1 MKSIMLIHANAQL
14 PVVIHEGTSDQ
25 VLIICHGFRGSK
37 EGGGR
42 AVALAEEVVKL
53 GLSVVRFD
61 FTPLGPLTQQIDE
74 LAAVAAFARREIGS
88 RLVLLGRSMGGSAAL
103 TYAAAQP
110 EGISGLC
117 LWAAPSNLEET
128 FRLALQ
134 ENYQRLLAGKTV
146 HVTDSYGRSSLTPAF
161 IQDFASYDLLQA
173 ARSLKGIPVLVLHG
187 TEDETVPFTQAETL
201 YQQLVGRKEL
211 VAVPDGD
218 HQLHAFY
225 RETTAAI
232 LKWIKSLQSS
242 ILEKRPKR

>member
-1 MKSIMLIHANAQL
+1 MKSIALIQANAQL
-14 PVVIHEGTSDQ
+14 PVVVHEGTADQ
-25 VLIICHGFRGSK
+25 VLIICHGFLGSK

-74 LAAVAAFARREIGS
+74 LAAVAAFVRHEIGS

-103 TYAAAQP
+103 SYAATQP

-117 LWAAPSNLEET
+117 LWATPSNLEET
-128 FRLALQ
+128 FRLVLQ
-134 ENYQRLLAGKTV
+134 ENYQRLLARKTV
-146 HVTDSYGRSSLTPAF
+146 QVTDSYGWNSLTSDF
-161 IQDFASYDLLQA
+161 VRDFAGYDLLQA
-173 ARSLKGIPVLVLHG
+173 ARLLKDIPVLVLHG
-187 TEDETVPFTQAETL
+187 TQDETVPFVQAETL
-201 YQQLVGRKEL
+201 YQQLGGRKEL
-211 VAVPDGD
+211 IAVPGGD

-232 LKWIKSLQSS
+232 LKWIKSLQ
-242 ILEKRPKR
+242 

>member
-1 MKSIMLIHANAQL
+1 MKSIVLYHAHKQL
-14 PVVIHEGTSDQ
+14 SVVVHEGTFDQ

-61 FTPLGPLTQQIDE
+61 FTPLGPLSQQIDE
-74 LAAVAAFARREIGS
+74 LAAVAAFARRELGS
-88 RLVLLGRSMGGSAAL
+88 KLVLLGRSMGGSAAL
-103 TYAAAQP
+103 AYAAAQP
-110 EGISGLC
+110 EGICGLC
-117 LWAAPSNLEET
+117 LWATPSNLEET

-134 ENYQRLLAGKTV
+134 DNYRRLLAGKTV
-146 HVTDSYGRSSLTPAF
+146 QVTDSYGRSSLTPGF
-161 IQDFASYDLLQA
+161 IRDFAGHDLLQA

-187 TEDETVPFTQAETL
+187 TQDETVPFVQAETL
-201 YQQLVGRKEL
+201 YQQLGGRKEL
-211 VAVPDGD
+211 VAVPGGD

-232 LKWIKSLQSS
+232 LKWIKSLQ
-242 ILEKRPKR
+242 